1 MRYRVV
7 DTQTW
12 TNGPQ
17 AVTVTRAA
25 LTGLTAG
32 TRYKIQVRATNADG
46 NSVWSRTGRG
56 RTRTAGQ
63 PHDGDVRIVDGNA
76 DEGRLEILHN
86 GTWGSVCDDRFSE
99 PGGTH
104 NRPLNV
110 APTLACQMMGKA
122 GGEYASGYGRNIE
135 VSGQNPIWLDDLRC
149 EPGSTHWTGSLAT
162 RIDQCHHAGWGQHNC
177 GHREDAGVRCFG
189 SSTAVQGPVSPLT
202 AQFED
207 LPADHD
213 GSTPFTFRL
222 SLSDDIANTDADVR
236 DSAFEVTGGSV
247 TDVGRVD
254 GRSDLW
260 EITVTPDGTG
270 NVTIVLLPDRAC
282 GTPGALCTGD
292 GRALTTALLATLV
305 TVPANPQQAG
315 PDALTAQFADMP
327 AEHGGATGFTFT
339 LRFSES
345 FPISYRTMRDEAFT
359 VTNAR
364 ITRARRLDNPHH
376 ENQGMQANREWEI
389 TVAPDTGAGDVT
401 IALPQT
407 TDCATTGAV
416 CTEDGTMLSGAVSV
430 TVPHTYVDPN
440 AAPPPPPLRA
450 SFANV
455 PAEHDGGTVFTF
467 EVHFSEAFPISYLTM
482 RDHALTVTNA
492 RVIRAQRLDNPH
504 HEHEGMQPNRTWKI
518 SVSPD
523 AASEDVTIVLPTTTS
538 CDASGAVCTGDGRKL
553 SNTESATVAGPPS
566 LSIADAQVDEA
577 ADAMLE
583 FTVSLSRA
591 ASETVTV
598 DWATA
603 DGTARAGSDYTAD
616 SGTLTFAPDETSKTV
631 AVAVLDDSHDEGNE
645 TLTVTLSNP
654 SGAYLADGEA
664 TGTIENSD
672 HMPAAWLS
680 RFGRTVAEQIVDAA
694 KTRLATTP
702 NPGTNLTIAGLA
714 LTPGGTLDVL
724 ELDESTFG
732 ERNITGRDL
741 LTGSSFSLATGTANG
756 GTAGLWGRGVL
767 SRFSGTEEDLS
778 LNGDVTSVLLG
789 ADWAQERSTLGAMV
803 SHTRATG
810 SYQGAD
816 AGRVESDLTGLYPYG
831 QLAMSSR
838 ISLWAVAGYGAGTLS
853 LTPDGQPS
861 LETDIDLAMAAA
873 GVRSVLLE
881 ATAEGGPELAAVT
894 DVMGVRTNSDA
905 VLDEDGGNLAAAKTE
920 VSRVRLGIEGA
931 WTGLKLGDADLK
943 PSLELGVRRDG
954 GDAETGL
961 GVDLGAGL
969 AWINPRSGFSAALHA
984 RGLLTHESDGFRDQG
999 LSASL
1004 GWDPRPT
1011 SDRGLSLRLT
1021 QTAGAPATGGMHSLL
1036 SRTTL
1041 EGLDLEDRS
1050 ENPHSVEL
1058 GLGYGVPAF
1067 DGLFTA
1073 TPELGF
1079 RLSDRE
1085 RRYRLGWKLGLRP
1098 LDQRSMELRLDLT
1111 RTERP
1116 GTEPTGHGV
1125 GITLTSRW

>member
-1 MRYRVV
+1 MPESHDGTEFTFQVAFSE
-7 DTQTW
+7 
-12 TNGPQ
+12 
-17 AVTVTRAA
+17 AVTATAEDLRDNAFAVTGGSI
-25 LTGLTAG
+25 T
-32 TRYKIQVRATNADG
+32 QVSA
-46 NSVWSRTGRG
+46 
-56 RTRTAGQ
+56 
-63 PHDGDVRIVDGNA
+63 VDGRQ
-76 DEGRLEILHN
+76 DLW
-86 GTWGSVCDDRFSE
+86 TV
-99 PGGTH
+99 T
-104 NRPLNV
+104 V
-110 APTLACQMMGKA
+110 APTPNEDITIELEAERACDVA
-122 GGEYASGYGRNIE
+122 GAICTQDGGQLSQT
-135 VSGQNPIWLDDLRC
+135 VSVEI
-149 EPGSTHWTGSLAT
+149 
-162 RIDQCHHAGWGQHNC
+162 
-177 GHREDAGVRCFG
+177 
-189 SSTAVQGPVSPLT
+189 TAVQGPVSPLT
-202 AQFED
+202 AQFEE

-247 TDVGRVD
+247 TGVSRVD

-270 NVTIVLLPDRAC
+270 NIGIVLLAARAC
-282 GTPGALCTGD
+282 GTPGALCTAD
-292 GRALTTALLATLV
+292 GRALTTALLV
-305 TVPANPQQAG
+305 TVAASPQQAG
-315 PDALTAQFADMP
+315 PDALTAVFADMP
-327 AEHGGATGFTFT
+327 ADHGGATGFTFT

-345 FPISYRTMRDEAFT
+345 FPIGYVTMRDDAFT
-359 VTNAR
+359 VTNGR
-364 ITRARRLDNPHH
+364 VTRARRLDNPHH
-376 ENQGMQANREWEI
+376 EQPGHAAQPGVGDHRG
-389 TVAPDTGAGDVT
+389 TGYGRRGRDDHPAGDHRLRGDGGGLHRGRDDAVGRG
-401 IALPQT
+401 LG
-407 TDCATTGAV
+407 DCAAHPRRS
-416 CTEDGTMLSGAVSV
+416 ER
-430 TVPHTYVDPN
+430 
-440 AAPPPPPLRA
+440 APAPPPLRA

-467 EVHFSEAFPISYLTM
+467 EVNFSEAFPISYLTM

-492 RVIRAQRLDNPH
+492 RVTRAQRLDNPH
-504 HEHEGMQPNRTWKI
+504 HEHQGMQPNRTWKV
-518 SVSPD
+518 SVRPD
-523 AASEDVTIVLPTTTS
+523 AASEDVTIVLPATTS

-603 DGTARAGSDYTAD
+603 DGTATAGSDYTAD

-631 AVAVLDDSHDEGNE
+631 AVAVLDDSHDEGSE

-694 KTRLATTP
+694 KTRLAGPP

-756 GTAGLWGRGVL
+756 GTAGIWGRGVL

-778 LNGDVTSVLLG
+778 LNGDVTSLLLG

-838 ISLWAVAGYGAGTLS
+838 VSLWAVAGYGVGTLS

-894 DVMGVRTNSDA
+894 DVMGVQTNSDA
-905 VLDEDGGNLAAAKTE
+905 VRDDEAGNLAAAKTE
-920 VSRVRLGIEGA
+920 VSRVRLGVEGT
-931 WTGLKLGDADLK
+931 WMGLKLGDVDLK

-961 GVDLGAGL
+961 GVDLGAGI
-969 AWINPRSGFSAALHA
+969 AWANPRSGFSASLHA

-1004 GWDPRPT
+1004 EWDPRPT

-1073 TPELGF
+1073 TPELGL

>member
-1 MRYRVV
+1 MPESH
-7 DTQTW
+7 DGTQFTF
-12 TNGPQ
+12 Q
-17 AVTVTRAA
+17 VAFSEAVTASAEDLRDHAFEVTGASI
-25 LTGLTAG
+25 TEVTA
-32 TRYKIQVRATNADG
+32 V
-46 NSVWSRTGRG
+46 
-56 RTRTAGQ
+56 
-63 PHDGDVRIVDGNA
+63 
-76 DEGRLEILHN
+76 
-86 GTWGSVCDDRFSE
+86 DDRHDLWTVTVSPDSNQDITIE
-99 PGGTH
+99 LEAERACDVAGAICTQDGGQLSQT
-104 NRPLNV
+104 
-110 APTLACQMMGKA
+110 
-122 GGEYASGYGRNIE
+122 
-135 VSGQNPIWLDDLRC
+135 VSVEI
-149 EPGSTHWTGSLAT
+149 
-162 RIDQCHHAGWGQHNC
+162 
-177 GHREDAGVRCFG
+177 
-189 SSTAVQGPVSPLT
+189 TAVQGPVSPLT
-202 AQFED
+202 AQFEE

-247 TDVGRVD
+247 TGVGRVD

-260 EITVTPDGTG
+260 EITVTPDGIG
-270 NVTIVLLPDRAC
+270 NIRIALLAARAC
-282 GTPGALCTGD
+282 GTAGALCTGD
-292 GRALTTALLATLV
+292 GRALTTALLV
-305 TVPANPQQAG
+305 VVPANPQQAG
-315 PDALTAQFADMP
+315 ALTAVFADMP

-345 FPISYRTMRDEAFT
+345 FPIGYVTMRDHAFT

-364 ITRARRLDNPHH
+364 ITKARRLDNPHH
-376 ENQGMQANREWEI
+376 ENQGMQPNREWEI

-401 IALPQT
+401 ITLPET
-407 TDCATTGAV
+407 TDCAATGAV

-430 TVPHTYVDPN
+430 TVPHTHVVPN
-440 AAPPPPPLRA
+440 APATPPLRA

-467 EVHFSEAFPISYLTM
+467 EVRFSEAFPISYLTM

-492 RVIRAQRLDNPH
+492 RVTRAQRLDNPH
-504 HEHEGMQPNRTWKI
+504 HEHEGMQPNRTWEI

-523 AASEDVTIVLPTTTS
+523 AASEDVTIVLSATTS

-603 DGTARAGSDYTAD
+603 DGTATAGSDYTAD
-616 SGTLTFAPDETSKTV
+616 SGTLAFAPDETSKTV
-631 AVAVLDDSHDEGNE
+631 AVAVLDDSHDEGSE

-654 SGAYLADGEA
+654 SGAYLADSEA

-672 HMPAAWLS
+672 HMPQAWLS

-694 KTRLATTP
+694 KTRLAGPP

-778 LNGDVTSVLLG
+778 LNGDVTSLLLG

-810 SYQGAD
+810 GYRGAD

-838 ISLWAVAGYGAGTLS
+838 VSLWAVAGYGVGTLS

-881 ATAEGGPELAAVT
+881 ATTEGGPELAAVT
-894 DVMGVRTNSDA
+894 DVMGVRTASDA
-905 VLDEDGGNLAAAKTE
+905 VQDDEAGNLAAAKTE
-920 VSRVRLGIEGA
+920 VSRVRLGVEGA
-931 WTGLKLGDADLK
+931 WMGLKLGDVDLK

-961 GVDLGAGL
+961 GVDLGAGI
-969 AWINPRSGFSAALHA
+969 AWANPRSGFSASLHA

-1004 GWDPRPT
+1004 VWDPRPT

-1073 TPELGF
+1073 TPELGL

-1085 RRYRLGWKLGLRP
+1085 RRYRLGWKLGIRP